1 MRDFREEIERKL
13 NDLGK
18 ELEISPTPEPLPIVA
33 EGKAMARLKELDIEW
48 CHMFAVVL
56 EDNNH
61 LEMDDPVYVK
71 ILDKLTAIR
80 KEVLHLECVVKKLGG
95 KPPLSARVDNE
106 EDDY

>member
-13 NDLGK
+13 NDLGE

-56 EDNNH
+56 PNNNH
-61 LEMDDPVYVK
+61 LETKDPVYVK

-80 KEVLHLECVVKKLGG
+80 REVLHLEAVVKRLGG
-95 KPPLSARVDNE
+95 TPPLSARVVE